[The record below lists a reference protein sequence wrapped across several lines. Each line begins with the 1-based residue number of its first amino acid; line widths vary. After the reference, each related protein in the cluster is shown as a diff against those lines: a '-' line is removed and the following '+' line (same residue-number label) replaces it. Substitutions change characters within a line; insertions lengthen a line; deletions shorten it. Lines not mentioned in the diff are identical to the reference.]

1 MISLTKS
8 KKNKSHKYISKEKTV
23 SGSWKYIYK
32 TIKTGIT
39 RTQAERDK
47 LAEAEGRNKPKD
59 DSKKKNSALKTAAS
73 ILTKKRKPNSAKTD
87 YVNKYVKNGK
97 DYVSEWYTKANDN
110 LHNFTVR
117 SASANKCRKK
127 ASSLRDLLTQEV

>member
-1 MISLTKS
+1 MKKS
-8 KKNKSHKYISKEKTV
+8 KKTKSHKYISKEQTV
-23 SGSWKYIYK
+23 SGSWRYIYN
-32 TIKTGIT
+32 TVKTGLT

-47 LAEAEGRNKPKD
+47 MAEAESRNKPKD
-59 DSKKKNSALKTAAS
+59 DGKKKNSVLKTAAS

-97 DYVSEWYTKANDN
+97 DYVNEWYTKANDN

-117 SASANKCRKK
+117 SQSANKCRKK
-127 ASSLRDLLTQEV
+127 AKTLRDLLTQEV